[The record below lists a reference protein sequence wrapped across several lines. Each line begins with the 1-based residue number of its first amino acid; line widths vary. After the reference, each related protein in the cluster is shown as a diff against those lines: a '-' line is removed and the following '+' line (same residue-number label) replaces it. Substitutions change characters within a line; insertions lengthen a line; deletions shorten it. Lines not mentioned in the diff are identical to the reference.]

1 MVAAAD
7 LYPGGARSPSGNH
20 GGNHGV
26 RSLGQAR
33 EQGGHGAQDSWR
45 RVFRKGRRANRYI
58 PGRAIDPRG
67 AARRVDLVDSR
78 TETAY
83 AAEVVAKLGWGRI

>member
-1 MVAAAD
+1 VGFGVCFEAHDCCGHFVAA
-7 LYPGGARSPSGNH
+7 
-20 GGNHGV
+20 
-26 RSLGQAR
+26 
-33 EQGGHGAQDSWR
+33 HGAQDSWCR
-45 RVFRKGRRANRYI
+45 GFRKGRRANRYI